1 MRGLIRNKQPVW
13 YANYLGKTEI
23 IDMNGNR
30 TGEFTESYSEPVM
43 AMMNVAPAKGY
54 VDWNPFGV
62 YTPYDIAAMTLEMD
76 LPIKE
81 TSVFW
86 VGVEPTEHYNYVV
99 VRIARSLN
107 NVIYALRGVGDVSE
121 D

>member
-1 MRGLIRNKQPVW
+1 MRGLLRNKQPIW

-23 IDMNGNR
+23 IDANGNR
-30 TGEFTESYSEPVM
+30 TGEFTESYSDPVKIM
-43 AMMNVAPAKGY
+43 VNLAPAKGY
-54 VDWNPFGV
+54 VDWSPFGI

-76 LPIKE
+76 LPITEK
-81 TSVFW
+81 SVIW
-86 VGVEPTEHYNYVV
+86 IGIPTTEHYNYVV

-107 NVIYALRGVGDVSE
+107 NVIYALRGVGDA

>member
-23 IDMNGNR
+23 IDINGNR

-43 AMMNVAPAKGY
+43 AMMNLAPPKGY

-62 YTPYDIAAMTLEMD
+62 YIPYDLAAMTHEMD

-86 VGVEPTEHYNYVV
+86 VGIEPTEHYNYVV
-99 VRIARSLN
+99 VRIGRSIN